1 MFRRR
6 KTLPKDFDAI
16 LAGGDIE
23 AMKRVFDDH
32 DVEARGGVRKVP
44 ALAAYDCPPELARWL
59 VARGADVDTRDGY
72 GRTPLHALAGV
83 GRDVAHLVDLG
94 AEVDARANDGATPPH
109 VAAAA
114 HQAAVVRTLL
124 PAGADP
130 SSRNTVGDGP
140 VDLCLRR
147 ASNATLGVVGE
158 IVGDL
163 VAAGAP
169 TTAAQSERVAA
180 LAADLARWRDEI
192 EPDVLGPAQ
201 AGLARL
207 DEVFHP
213 EPLPT
218 PPARH
223 DGTSRITITATEWPE
238 QHAELWSILVP
249 SMGPA
254 RTVQG
259 EVVRISGRVANEING
274 NGSINWDDDFRA
286 MLGWWAARLGTAQ
299 AADTARRLRRGK
311 ATEEEVDALAEQ
323 SVRWVLAHPDPQ
335 PLPTPVDYRR

>member
-1 MFRRR
+1 MGSGGRPADTGGGAGDLVRRHREGDRECAPDKGGELRSHRSSVHPRSRVCQSLFRRAFAPGR
-6 KTLPKDFDAI
+6 APTTGFRCCRVPPTQDAPKDLDAI

-32 DVEARGGVRKVP
+32 DVEARGGLRKVP
-44 ALAAYDCPPELARWL
+44 ALAAYDCPPDLARWL
-59 VARGADVDTRDGY
+59 VARGADVNTRDGS
-72 GRTPLHALAGV
+72 GRTPL
-83 GRDVAHLVDLG
+83 
-94 AEVDARANDGATPPH
+94 H

-124 PAGADP
+124 WPRPA
-130 SSRNTVGDGP
+130 RR
-140 VDLCLRR
+140 DL
-147 ASNATLGVVGE
+147 
-158 IVGDL
+158 
-163 VAAGAP
+163 P
-169 TTAAQSERVAA
+169 
-180 LAADLARWRDEI
+180 
-192 EPDVLGPAQ
+192 
-201 AGLARL
+201 
-207 DEVFHP
+207 P

-254 RTVQG
+254 RTVPG

-335 PLPTPVDYRR
+335 PLPAPVDYRR